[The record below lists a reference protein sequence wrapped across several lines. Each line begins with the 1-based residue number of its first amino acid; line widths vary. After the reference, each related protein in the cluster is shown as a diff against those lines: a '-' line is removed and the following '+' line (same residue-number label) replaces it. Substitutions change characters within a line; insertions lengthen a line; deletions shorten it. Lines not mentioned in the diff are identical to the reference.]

1 MGGFFDGRLVL
12 DHLGLVGV
20 DRQASRERLA
30 RRISEAWP
38 TQWTP
43 AKEEKAFWSN
53 FVADWRVLRDR
64 IDGDGST
71 GLTRAGRLAYANGL
85 GLEALLGSLAEARRG
100 LDAGLPAALRQPA
113 NPKPM
118 PPEADTELLN
128 RLQAAPSRRA
138 RRAFSNKQ
146 NQWRR
151 QGELAN
157 LLLDLVDEGSPTERR
172 APRITCTGD

>member
-1 MGGFFDGRLVL
+1 MSLWSGAIVTRPSAREPSGLWGATWLPNDGGFFDGRLVL

-30 RRISEAWP
+30 RLISEAWP

-53 FVADWRVLRDR
+53 FVADWRALRDR

-85 GLEALLGSLAEARRG
+85 GLEALLGSLAEARR
-100 LDAGLPAALRQPA
+100 
-113 NPKPM
+113 
-118 PPEADTELLN
+118 T
-128 RLQAAPSRRA
+128 
-138 RRAFSNKQ
+138 
-146 NQWRR
+146 
-151 QGELAN
+151 
-157 LLLDLVDEGSPTERR
+157 
-172 APRITCTGD
+172 

>member
-12 DHLGLVGV
+12 DHLGWWVWIGKPHEK
-20 DRQASRERLA
+20 DR

-43 AKEEKAFWSN
+43 DKEEKAFWSN
-53 FVADWRVLRDR
+53 FVVDWRALRDR

-100 LDAGLPAALRQPA
+100 LDAGLPARFV
-113 NPKPM
+113 
-118 PPEADTELLN
+118 
-128 RLQAAPSRRA
+128 SRRTP
-138 RRAFSNKQ
+138 
-146 NQWRR
+146 
-151 QGELAN
+151 N
-157 LLLDLVDEGSPTERR
+157 LCP
-172 APRITCTGD
+172 